1 MGATNRSLRELMI
14 CPSFEPQLS
23 HFVTEVARLGIV
35 LSQLELACLL
45 TLYGEEPT
53 IVSIFYEYRR
63 ASVRALRAG
72 ADSGCP
78 QERGGERGGP
88 GKEKF
93 FREFAPRS

>member
-1 MGATNRSLRELMI
+1 MFIDIIWGGADDRVN
-14 CPSFEPQLS
+14 
-23 HFVTEVARLGIV
+23 
-35 LSQLELACLL
+35 
-45 TLYGEEPT
+45 
-53 IVSIFYEYRR
+53 YEYRR
-63 ASVRALRAG
+63 ASVRALRAD